1 MCAKPKNPFM
11 LSALAFCTSLALLPA
26 GARAQTPAERTLAAA
41 SQAPDL
47 NFPKAPSPLPAVPR
61 MGLFKPNGGGPFPAL
76 VLHHQCGGL
85 GRGEWQNKSMLEW
98 ARQAVDRGYVA
109 LLLDSLSERG
119 VDTVCMGPKNG
130 VNFPRGVRDALQG
143 ARHLRKF
150 DFVDGK
156 RIAHVGFSWGAMVGL
171 LANSRWYQSALNVGD
186 GFSAHVSF
194 YPGCFTVTPA
204 SGPSFEI
211 VRADIRRPHLV
222 LMGDK
227 DNETPAAQCVARLS
241 DAKAIGSP
249 VAWNVYP
256 NTTHCWDCENLDG
269 YSKTDMR
276 GNHVVYRYDAKITVD
291 SAKRT
296 FEFLD
301 GAWRGK

>member
-1 MCAKPKNPFM
+1 MWANPGNMFM
-11 LSALAFCTSLALLPA
+11 LSALAFYTSLALLPA
-26 GARAQTPAERTLAAA
+26 SARAQTPAERTLAAA

-61 MGLFKPNGGGPFPAL
+61 MGLFKPNEVGPFPAL

-85 GRGEWQNKSMLEW
+85 SKGEWQNKSMLEW
-98 ARQAVDRGYVA
+98 ARQAVNRGYVV
-109 LLLDSLSERG
+109 LLLDSLSQRG

-143 ARHLRKF
+143 AEHLRKF
-150 DFVDGK
+150 DFIDLK

-171 LANSRWYQSALNVGD
+171 LANSRWYQSALHVGD

-194 YPGCFTVTPA
+194 YPGCFAVTPA
-204 SGPSFEI
+204 SGQSFEI
-211 VRADIRRPHLV
+211 VRPDIRRQHLV

-227 DNETPAAQCVARLS
+227 DNETPAPQCVAKLL
-241 DAKAIGSP
+241 DAKAKGSP
-249 VAWNVYP
+249 VEWNVYP
-256 NTTHCWDCENLDG
+256 NTTHCWDCENLNG
-269 YSKTDMR
+269 YSKTDIR
-276 GNHVVYRYDAKITVD
+276 GNHVVYRYDAKTTVD

-301 GAWRGK
+301 RTWRGN